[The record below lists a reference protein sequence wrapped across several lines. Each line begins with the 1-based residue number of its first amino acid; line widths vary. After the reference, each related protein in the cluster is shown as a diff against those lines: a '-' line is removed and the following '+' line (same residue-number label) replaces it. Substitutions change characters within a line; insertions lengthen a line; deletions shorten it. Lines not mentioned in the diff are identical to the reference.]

1 MKKKKHFFFYAGVS
15 DRNSCTWAKTGL
27 VVLAIDREAGDW
39 NEDAGKLDCTWLVG
53 VGFISWGRAADD
65 FADPSLGS
73 CCVSGSLHAINSPD
87 GFWPVTAKAPEAT
100 VETIGL
106 RPVHEKVLGPTL
118 VGVPEDRVSAD
129 GCLKLP
135 RENEP
140 TRGLPVN
147 PWKIAGLRDSG
158 MIWLEAPSETGPSFN
173 NPFSFGASPEKKI

>member
-1 MKKKKHFFFYAGVS
+1 MKKKHIFFYAGVS

-53 VGFISWGRAADD
+53 VGFISWGRAADG
-65 FADPSLGS
+65 FPDPSLGN
-73 CCVSGSLHAINSPD
+73 CCVSGSLNAIDGPD
-87 GFWPVTAKAPEAT
+87 GFWPVTAKAPE
-100 VETIGL
+100 
-106 RPVHEKVLGPTL
+106 VLGRTL
-118 VGVPEDRVSAD
+118 VRVPEDRVSAD

-140 TRGLPVN
+140 TMGLPVN

-173 NPFSFGASPEKKI
+173 DPFSFGASPEKKI